1 MKIKKRIFIAIVI
14 LLCIMIGGYY
24 YILKKKAVYN
34 GEKLF
39 LNNIKAGTKN
49 QALGF
54 NDGMVKF
61 EGYNFESF
69 NDKRVINITNN
80 KTNSLR
86 EVLNRPNVFI
96 NFWYKGCGGCEL
108 EMPEI
113 QKFYEKYNNKIQF
126 VIISN
131 DEPENVQKY
140 IKKNEFTMP
149 FYVFKNDTF
158 PVGIKI
164 FPTSHL
170 IINNKTQFI
179 YAGVG
184 YFDND
189 GFNQYIDSVLVK

>member
-1 MKIKKRIFIAIVI
+1 MIDACILCGGIGTRLKELGVSTPKSLLLINNIPFIEII
-14 LLCIMIGGYY
+14 
-24 YILKKKAVYN
+24 
-34 GEKLF
+34 
-39 LNNIKAGTKN
+39 LNNLKSQNINNIILCTGH
-49 QALGF
+49 LG
-54 NDGMVKF
+54 
-61 EGYNFESF
+61 S
-69 NDKRVINITNN
+69 
-80 KTNSLR
+80 
-86 EVLNRPNVFI
+86 
-96 NFWYKGCGGCEL
+96 
-108 EMPEI
+108 
-113 QKFYEKYNNKIQF
+113 QFYEKYNNKIQF

-131 DEPENVQKY
+131 DEPETVQKY

-170 IINNKTQFI
+170 KINNKTQFI